1 MDASPMPE
9 NETEQSSGWGP
20 LSTLPGNPLMWV
32 LIWSELLVFGA
43 ALGGF
48 AVARLLDPVT
58 FDESQAHLDRF
69 LGAVNTMVLLTSG
82 YLAAMSVRARADGEI
97 QGSRRWMMGAM
108 VIGSVFLVIKII
120 EYSTKLDAGLDIETN
135 TFFTLYYLITGFHFM
150 HVIFGLV
157 ILAIVTW
164 KNSLENLETGAAFWH
179 MVDLVWVLI
188 FPLIYLV
195 R

>member
-1 MDASPMPE
+1 M
-9 NETEQSSGWGP
+9 EQHNSGWGP
-20 LSTLPGNPLMWV
+20 LSSLPGNPIMWV

-48 AVARLLDPVT
+48 AVARLLDPQT
-58 FDESQAHLDRF
+58 FDASQAHLDRF
-69 LGAVNTMVLLTSG
+69 LGGINTMVLLTSG
-82 YLAAMSVRARADGEI
+82 FFAALAVRARSDGEVTA
-97 QGSRRWMMGAM
+97 SRWWMVASIA
-108 VIGSVFLVIKII
+108 VGSVFLYVKIL
-120 EYSTKLDAGLDIETN
+120 EYGAKLDAGLDIETN
-135 TFFTLYYLITGFHFM
+135 TFFTLYYLITGFHFL

-179 MVDLVWVLI
+179 MVDLIWLLI
-188 FPLIYLV
+188 FPLLYLM

>member
-1 MDASPMPE
+1 MPQA
-9 NETEQSSGWGP
+9 EQTSGGWGP
-20 LSTLPGNPLMWV
+20 LSTLPGNPIMWV

-48 AVARLLDPVT
+48 AVARLLDPAG
-58 FDESQAHLDRF
+58 FDASQAQLDRF
-69 LGAVNTMVLLTSG
+69 LGALNTMVLLTSG
-82 YLAAMSVRARADGEI
+82 FLAAMAVRARADGEVS
-97 QGSRRWMMGAM
+97 GSRRWMVASMAVGA
-108 VIGSVFLVIKII
+108 VFLYVKII
-120 EYSTKLDAGLDIETN
+120 EYADKLDAGFDIETN
-135 TFFTLYYLITGFHFM
+135 TFFTLYYLITGFHFF
-150 HVIFGLV
+150 HVILGLI
-157 ILAIVTW
+157 ILGVVTW